1 MAGGRSGPGGGGGR
15 GRGKGK
21 GKGGSR
27 RRMFQK
33 RKVCRFCADRKIVID
48 YKNVKTLRYFTTER
62 GKIIP
67 RRISGNCA
75 RHQRKLTEAIHRAR
89 VIALLPFTSAHA

>member
-1 MAGGRSGPGGGGGR
+1 MAMGRRAPAGGRGEKRGGGAV
-15 GRGKGK
+15 
-21 GKGGSR
+21 R
-27 RRMFQK
+27 RRVFQK
-33 RKVCRFCADRKIVID
+33 RKVCRFCADPKQEID
-48 YKNVKTLRYFTTER
+48 YKNVKVLKYFTTER

-89 VIALLPFTSAHA
+89 MIALMPFTATHA